1 MTSPVLS
8 VSVDMTEKQ
17 VEDMFRRYDVRALP
31 VVDNNNDVIGLVSY
45 KEVAAAKQR
54 LWNKEQKRK
63 RRELELA
70 EKGEDMK
77 NDINERR
84 KQGSAV
90 KGWML
95 QHVQVVEAG
104 KTMAEVESILLE
116 ADVGCIPVVADGT
129 MQLVGMCTRTDL
141 LRQHRYYPSLH
152 YHNKGFADSIAD
164 RKPIIELRRKL
175 KQFDLED

>member
-8 VSVDMTEKQ
+8 VTVDMTEKQ
-17 VEDMFRRYDVRALP
+17 VEDMFTRYDVRALP
-31 VVDNNNDVIGLVSY
+31 VVDDNNEVIGLVSY

-70 EKGEDMK
+70 EKGEEIK
-77 NDINERR
+77 NDSNEKR

-95 QHVQVVEAG
+95 QHVQVVEAS

-116 ADVGCIPVVADGT
+116 TDVGCIPVVADGT